1 MKKIIYI
8 SILVICVISFSSC
21 NNKDEISP
29 SIFDTSSNLNPNSAG
44 YSFDLWLYTNYTKT
58 YNLDFRYKLE
68 DVTTNMDYNLV
79 PVSFAKAQQIAKL
92 VKYLWFD
99 AYAAVLDSTF
109 MQANGP
115 KIISLIGSPA
125 YNPNSGSMLLGTA
138 EGGIKITLYNG
149 NGMDVSNIDQ
159 LNWYYFRTMHHEFA
173 HILNQKRNY
182 PIEFAAISEGYYNS
196 LNWTSMTATQAA
208 SLGFVTAYAGSEEH
222 EDFVETLAN
231 YLIKTDAQ
239 WNDLLDIASK
249 PGIDATGVDLPDDG
263 VDGKAKILLKLNM
276 VSKYLKDIWKLDIV
290 QLHNEIM
297 KREANI
303 NSVLNN

>member
-1 MKKIIYI
+1 
-8 SILVICVISFSSC
+8 
-21 NNKDEISP
+21 
-29 SIFDTSSNLNPNSAG
+29 
-44 YSFDLWLYTNYTKT
+44 
-58 YNLDFRYKLE
+58 
-68 DVTTNMDYNLV
+68 
-79 PVSFAKAQQIAKL
+79 
-92 VKYLWFD
+92 
-99 AYAAVLDSTF
+99 